1 MIILSPQDAAE
12 RQKMQNLRAKMK
24 AVSRRISHLRSRIE
38 DSTISSKSIA
48 YDKAEA
54 SALTDLLRVA
64 AVYNEAR
71 GQDGSHVENTLYM
84 VRDVIDDTLD
94 TCGPNLDLETK
105 DRLKSAWEK
114 CSESIRVIRKLA
126 DDVDEDS

>member
-1 MIILSPQDAAE
+1 
-12 RQKMQNLRAKMK
+12 MQNLRAKMK